1 MTAPLEDGLHV
12 IDDVGADEVDE
23 HEALAAE
30 DGVVPAEVRT
40 DGDLERLRDAF
51 VEGFNS
57 RDVEVLTSLVHDEVE
72 CPDIPEADGPEAL
85 AEEVEA
91 IWERA
96 PEAFLTR
103 GFLDDAPVAI
113 AWRPDEDGRWIRVA
127 LVTFDEVDGLLTV
140 VELPDDVD
148 ALERA
153 EAEGPAEA
161 QLEEWVDW
169 AEWDRGEET
178 ITSDGAPT
186 RP

>member
-1 MTAPLEDGLHV
+1 MTAAPMEDGLHV
-12 IDDVGADEVDE
+12 VDDVDETTD

-30 DGVVPAEVRT
+30 DGAATVDVVTER
-40 DGDLERLRDAF
+40 DLARLRDAF
-51 VEGFNS
+51 IEGFNS
-57 RDVEVLTSLVHDEVE
+57 RDIETLLAAVRSDVE
-72 CPDIPEADGPEAL
+72 CPDFPEADGAAAL

-103 GFLDDAPVAI
+103 AYLDDDPVAV
-113 AWRPDEDGRWIRVA
+113 AWRPDEEGRWTRVA
-127 LVTFDEVDGLLTV
+127 LVCFDEDDGLLSV

-148 ALERA
+148 ALERS
-153 EAEGPAEA
+153 ETEEPTEA
-161 QLEEWVDW
+161 QLDEWNDW

-178 ITSDGAPT
+178 VAPDPNRR